1 MAEPPVIP
9 VHFTRHPGSRGV
21 GRGYPGSRAAGVAG
35 DPGSRCKHRVRDD
48 GWMGGVTTGVDG

>member
-48 GWMGGVTTGVDG
+48 GWMGGV